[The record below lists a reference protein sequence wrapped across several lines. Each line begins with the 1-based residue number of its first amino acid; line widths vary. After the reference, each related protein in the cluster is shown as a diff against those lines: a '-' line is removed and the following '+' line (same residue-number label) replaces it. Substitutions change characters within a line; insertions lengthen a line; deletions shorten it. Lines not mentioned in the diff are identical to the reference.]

1 MPTYDYKCSDCGHTF
16 EELQSMKEDALVL
29 CPKCG
34 KKTLVRL
41 IGGGGGM
48 IFKGSGFYL
57 TDYKGGSS
65 GKGSTAVSPSTSTS
79 SKSETK
85 STPSSGSSSKE

>member
-16 EELQSMKEDALVL
+16 EELQSMKEAALVL

-34 KKTLVRL
+34 KETLVRL

-57 TDYKGGSS
+57 TDYKSGSS
-65 GKGSTAVSPSTSTS
+65 GKGSSAVSPSTPKAESKPAPSTR
-79 SKSETK
+79 
-85 STPSSGSSSKE
+85 SSSKE

>member
-1 MPTYDYKCSDCGHTF
+1 M
-16 EELQSMKEDALVL
+16 EELQSMKEDALTV

-34 KKTLVRL
+34 KSTLVRL

-57 TDYKGGSS
+57 TDYKGGSP
-65 GKGSTAVSPSTSTS
+65 GKSSSAVSPSTASAPKTDSTKTS
-79 SKSETK
+79 
-85 STPSSGSSSKE
+85 SSGSSSKE